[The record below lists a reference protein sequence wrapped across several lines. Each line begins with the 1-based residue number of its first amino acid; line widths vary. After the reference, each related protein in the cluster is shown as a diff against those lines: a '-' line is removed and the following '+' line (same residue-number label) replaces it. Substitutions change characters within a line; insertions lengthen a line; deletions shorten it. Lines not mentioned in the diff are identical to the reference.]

1 MVNNI
6 SNSIMMGMNSTL
18 PTLFIEGASGSGTW
32 GKVGIGTTDP
42 DGILHLLEEDGT
54 DTDLVIER
62 GTGSDE
68 GRLVFHDEG
77 GTERAYIAY
86 DAAEDLMIKN
96 TDQDEDIIFNI
107 NFGGADTEVMRIDGS
122 ERNVGIGDATPNAK
136 FHVDADP
143 DGSEE
148 QIARFTVGDASF
160 EESLIIKNRTTDA
173 GNFAPWLEGNTDD
186 DSYPA
191 LELSGRVNFSGA
203 NTGSVPVMVFDAR
216 YSTEATALVR
226 PLFRWRS
233 NTQTSLMQ
241 MDANGNLGIGVATP
255 SQLLDV
261 NGQTRVRNIPV
272 GTGNPVY
279 FDGSGNLNDGTGS
292 SIHFKE
298 NIQDLQFDKDA
309 FLSMRPVSFKLCY

>member
-1 MVNNI
+1 MI
-6 SNSIMMGMNSTL
+6 SIQ
-18 PTLFIEGASGSGTW
+18 FI
-32 GKVGIGTTDP
+32 P
-42 DGILHLLEEDGT
+42 
-54 DTDLVIER
+54 
-62 GTGSDE
+62 
-68 GRLVFHDEG
+68 
-77 GTERAYIAY
+77 
-86 DAAEDLMIKN
+86 AANL
-96 TDQDEDIIFNI
+96 Q
-107 NFGGADTEVMRIDGS
+107 
-122 ERNVGIGDATPNAK
+122 P
-136 FHVDADP
+136 
-143 DGSEE
+143 
-148 QIARFTVGDASF
+148 
-160 EESLIIKNRTTDA
+160 IIKNRTTDA
-173 GNFAPWLEGNTDD
+173 GNFALWLEGNTDD

-203 NTGSVPVMVFDAR
+203 NTGNVPVVVFDAR